1 MMSVDLVLLSGLDSD
16 TFLINRFRVSFLVR
30 ANGQSMLAVR
40 PMQDS
45 RSEVDE

>member
-1 MMSVDLVLLSGLDSD
+1 MMNVDLVLLSVLNTD

-40 PMQDS
+40 SMEDL

>member
-1 MMSVDLVLLSGLDSD
+1 MMNVDLVLLSVLSTD
-16 TFLINRFRVSFLVR
+16 TFLINRFRISFLVR

-40 PMQDS
+40 FVQDS